1 MLWPP
6 SVSAIAVLGL
16 ALAAVVFDLRT
27 RRLPNVLTFGA
38 AGLALAFHGA
48 EGGWSGLAS
57 ATAGWAVGV
66 ALFLPMYALRGL
78 GAGDVKLLGAIG
90 AWLGPMGAVWTGLYG
105 AIAGGILA
113 LIVAIGRG
121 YAGTALRNVRTMLL
135 TWLAV
140 GVRPVQGLTLSD
152 STSIRLPYAIPV
164 AAGALMTLWM
174 H

>member
-1 MLWPP
+1 
-6 SVSAIAVLGL
+6 
-16 ALAAVVFDLRT
+16 
-27 RRLPNVLTFGA
+27 
-38 AGLALAFHGA
+38 
-48 EGGWSGLAS
+48 
-57 ATAGWAVGV
+57 
-66 ALFLPMYALRGL
+66 MYALRGL

-113 LIVAIGRG
+113 LVVAIGRG

-135 TWLAV
+135 TWLAA